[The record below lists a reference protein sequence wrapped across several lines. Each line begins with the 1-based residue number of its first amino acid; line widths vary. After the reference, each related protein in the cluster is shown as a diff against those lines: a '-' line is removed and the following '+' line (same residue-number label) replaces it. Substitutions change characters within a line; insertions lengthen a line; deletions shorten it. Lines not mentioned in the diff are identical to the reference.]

1 MNDSNRLARAAER
14 YFSALTQGE
23 PVLARSVIS
32 HALSFGASRADIYLR
47 ILAPAQVRIG
57 ELWHEGAINVAQERL
72 ATTIT
77 IEMMD
82 FLRNGMEPGP
92 SLGVRAVVIPVEDDQ
107 HFIGA
112 RMVADF
118 LAMDGWDVD
127 FLGSGTPAADLA
139 EFVRSRDADLL
150 ALSAT
155 LPDFLPNVPAAVEA
169 VRKLRPDRPR
179 ILLGGNAL
187 EHTTQDLNALGCVAV
202 AHNLPDAIIEAR
214 RLVGRAPRRLTL
226 DEQLTLLGRRVNAA
240 RTSRRMTQRELADAS
255 GLERTYISLIENG
268 RQNLTIEAA
277 LKIANALD
285 VSASDL
291 LAQP

>member
-1 MNDSNRLARAAER
+1 MDESNRLARAGER

-32 HALSFGASRADIYLR
+32 HVLSFGASRADIYLR
-47 ILAPAQVRIG
+47 ILAPAQVRLG
-57 ELWHEGAINVAQERL
+57 ELWHEGIINIAQEHL

-77 IEMMD
+77 IETMD
-82 FLRNGMEPGP
+82 FLRSGMESKQ
-92 SLGVRAVVIPVEDDQ
+92 SLGARAVVTPVEDDQ

-112 RMVADF
+112 RIVADF

-139 EFVRSRDADLL
+139 EFVRNRDADVL
-150 ALSAT
+150 AISAT
-155 LPDFLPNVPAAVEA
+155 LPEFLPNVAAAVEA
-169 VRKLRPDRPR
+169 IRKLRPDSPR

-187 EHTTQDLNALGCVAV
+187 NHTAQDPSRLGCDATT
-202 AHNLPDAIIEAR
+202 HNIPDAVRQAR
-214 RLVGRAPRRLTL
+214 HLIGLAERKLTL
-226 DEQLTLLGRRVNAA
+226 DEQLALLGRRINAE
-240 RTSRRMTQRELADAS
+240 RTSRRMTQQELADAS

-285 VSASDL
+285 IQPSDL
-291 LAQP
+291 LAQS

>member
-1 MNDSNRLARAAER
+1 MDESSRLAKAADR
-14 YFSALTQGE
+14 YYSALIQGE

-32 HALSFGASRADIYLR
+32 QAFSFGASRADTYLH
-47 ILAPAQVRIG
+47 ILAPAQARIG
-57 ELWHEGAINVAQERL
+57 ELWHRGAINVAQEHL

-82 FLRNGMEPGP
+82 FLRNGMETGP
-92 SLGVRAVVIPVEDDQ
+92 SLGARAVVTPVEDDQ

-127 FLGSGTPAADLA
+127 FLGTGTPAADLA
-139 EFVRSRDADLL
+139 EFVRSRDADLV
-150 ALSAT
+150 ALSVT
-155 LPDFLPNVPAAVEA
+155 LPEYLTNAAAAAEA
-169 VRKLRPDRPR
+169 VRQLRPDRPR

-187 EHTTQDLNALGCVAV
+187 DRSEQDLSALGCDAV
-202 AHNLPDAIIEAR
+202 AHDIPDAIKQAR
-214 RLVGRAPRRLTL
+214 RLIGLAERKLTL
-226 DEQLTLLGRRVNAA
+226 DEHLALLGRRVNAA
-240 RTSRRMTQRELADAS
+240 RTARRMTQQELADAS

-285 VSASDL
+285 IRPSDL
-291 LAQP
+291 LSQP

>member
-1 MNDSNRLARAAER
+1 MDESNRLARAGER

-47 ILAPAQVRIG
+47 ILAPAQVRLG
-57 ELWHEGAINVAQERL
+57 ELWHEGIINVAQEHL

-77 IEMMD
+77 IETMD
-82 FLRNGMEPGP
+82 FLRSGMESKQ
-92 SLGVRAVVIPVEDDQ
+92 SLGARAVVTPVEDDQ

-112 RMVADF
+112 RIVADF

-139 EFVRSRDADLL
+139 EFVRNRDADVL
-150 ALSAT
+150 AISAT
-155 LPDFLPNVPAAVEA
+155 LPEFLPNVAAAVEA
-169 VRKLRPDRPR
+169 IRKLRPDSPR

-187 EHTTQDLNALGCVAV
+187 NHTAQDPSRLGCDAT
-202 AHNLPDAIIEAR
+202 AHNIPDAVRQAR
-214 RLVGRAPRRLTL
+214 HLIGLAERKLTL
-226 DEQLTLLGRRVNAA
+226 DEQLALLGRRINAE
-240 RTSRRMTQRELADAS
+240 RTSRRMTQQELADAS

-285 VSASDL
+285 IQPSDL
-291 LAQP
+291 LAQS

>member
-1 MNDSNRLARAAER
+1 MDDSNRIARAADR

-23 PVLARSVIS
+23 PVLARSVVS
-32 HALSFGASRADIYLR
+32 QALSFGASRADIYLR

-57 ELWHEGAINVAQERL
+57 ELWHRGAINVAQEHL

-82 FLRNGMEPGP
+82 FLRSGIEPGP
-92 SLGVRAVVIPVEDDQ
+92 SLGVRAVVTPVEDDQ

-112 RMVADF
+112 RIVADF

-139 EFVRSRDADLL
+139 EFVRSRDADIL
-150 ALSAT
+150 ALSVT
-155 LPDFLPNVPAAVEA
+155 LPEILPNVPAAVEA
-169 VRKLRPDRPR
+169 IRKLRPDSPR

-187 EHTTQDLNALGCVAV
+187 NHAAQDPNSLGCDAV
-202 AHNLPDAIIEAR
+202 AHNIPDAIIEAR
-214 RLVGRAPRRLTL
+214 RLVGLAPRRLTL
-226 DEQLTLLGRRVNAA
+226 DEQLILLGRRVNAA
-240 RTSRRMTQRELADAS
+240 RTSRRMTQQELADAS

-285 VSASDL
+285 IQPSDL
-291 LAQP
+291 LAHP

>member
-1 MNDSNRLARAAER
+1 MDESSRLAKAADR
-14 YFSALTQGE
+14 YYSALIQGE

-32 HALSFGASRADIYLR
+32 QAFSFGASRADTYLH
-47 ILAPAQVRIG
+47 ILAPAQARIG
-57 ELWHEGAINVAQERL
+57 ELWHRGAINVAQEHL

-92 SLGVRAVVIPVEDDQ
+92 SLGARAVVTPVEDDQ

-127 FLGSGTPAADLA
+127 FLGTGTPAADLA
-139 EFVRSRDADLL
+139 EFVRSRDADLV
-150 ALSAT
+150 ALSVT
-155 LPDFLPNVPAAVEA
+155 LPEYLTNAAAAAEA
-169 VRKLRPDRPR
+169 VRQLRPDRPR

-187 EHTTQDLNALGCVAV
+187 DRSEQDLSALGCDAV
-202 AHNLPDAIIEAR
+202 AHNIPDAIRQAR
-214 RLVGRAPRRLTL
+214 RLIGLAERKLTL
-226 DEQLTLLGRRVNAA
+226 DEQLALLGRRVNAA
-240 RTSRRMTQRELADAS
+240 RTARRMTQQELADAS

-285 VSASDL
+285 IRPSDL
-291 LAQP
+291 LSQP

>member
-1 MNDSNRLARAAER
+1 MDDSSRLARAGER

-23 PVLARSVIS
+23 PILARSVIDQ
-32 HALSFGASRADIYLR
+32 ALSFGASRADVYLR

-57 ELWHEGAINVAQERL
+57 ELWHRSAINVAQEHL

-92 SLGVRAVVIPVEDDQ
+92 SLGARAVVTPVEDDQ

-127 FLGSGTPAADLA
+127 FLGSGTPANDLA
-139 EFVRSRDADLL
+139 KFVRSRDADLL
-150 ALSAT
+150 ALSVA
-155 LPDFLPNVPAAVEA
+155 LPEFLPNAVAVAEA
-169 VRKLRPDRPR
+169 VRQLLPDRPR

-187 EHTTQDLNALGCVAV
+187 NHAAHDLNALGCDAV
-202 AHNLPDAIIEAR
+202 AHNIPDAIRQAR
-214 RLVGRAPRRLTL
+214 HLIGLAERKLTL
-226 DEQLTLLGRRVNAA
+226 DEQLALLGRRVNAA
-240 RTSRRMTQRELADAS
+240 RTSRRMTQQELADAS

-285 VSASDL
+285 IQPSDL
-291 LAQP
+291 LAQS

>member
-1 MNDSNRLARAAER
+1 MDDSGRLVKARAR
-14 YFSALTQGE
+14 YVSALMQGE
-23 PVLARSVIS
+23 SILARSVVDQAIG
-32 HALSFGASRADIYLR
+32 FGASRADIYLR

-57 ELWHEGAINVAQERL
+57 ELWHEGVINVAQEHL

-77 IEMMD
+77 MEMMD
-82 FLRNGMEPGP
+82 FLRNGMERGP
-92 SLGVRAVVIPVEDDQ
+92 SLGVRAVVTPVEDDQ

-127 FLGSGTPAADLA
+127 FLGSGTPANDLA
-139 EFVRSRDADLL
+139 EFVRNRDADVL
-150 ALSAT
+150 ALSVT
-155 LPDFLPNVPAAVEA
+155 LPEFLPNVTAAVEA
-169 VRKLRPDRPR
+169 IRKLRPDSPR

-187 EHTTQDLNALGCVAV
+187 KHAGQDPDPLGCDAV
-202 AHNLPDAIIEAR
+202 AHNIPDALREAR
-214 RLVGRAPRRLTL
+214 RLVGLTKRKLTL
-226 DEQLTLLGRRVNAA
+226 DEQLTLLGRRINAA
-240 RTSRRMTQRELADAS
+240 RTSRRMTQQELAQAS
-255 GLERTYISLIENG
+255 GLERTYISMIENG

-285 VSASDL
+285 IQPSDL